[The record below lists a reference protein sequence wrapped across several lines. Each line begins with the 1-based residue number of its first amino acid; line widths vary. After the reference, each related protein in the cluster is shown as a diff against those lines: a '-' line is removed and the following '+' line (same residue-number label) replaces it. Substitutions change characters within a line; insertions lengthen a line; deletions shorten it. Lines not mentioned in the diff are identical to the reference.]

1 MLVDLKSTHGTF
13 VKRKGQDQK
22 IQLEGLVP
30 CKLFKDDIVQFGTS
44 AREYIIDIDRSSIEK
59 YIAEQ
64 EADLAGNGKNISEK
78 LSNPDEYSKLSK
90 QDVKSL
96 LGMESQCLLVEGLT
110 KTDNYQ
116 KLKEYFGK
124 FAKVTNVRMKIN

>member
-1 MLVDLKSTHGTF
+1 MVDLKSTHGTF

>member
-13 VKRKGQDQK
+13 VKRKGEDQK

-44 AREYIIDIDRSSIEK
+44 AREYIIDIDRSSIQK

-64 EADLAGNGKNISEK
+64 EADLTANRKSISEK
-78 LSNPDEYSKLSK
+78 LSNPDEY
-90 QDVKSL
+90 
-96 LGMESQCLLVEGLT
+96 
-110 KTDNYQ
+110 
-116 KLKEYFGK
+116 
-124 FAKVTNVRMKIN
+124 